1 MKTKTVIAAIAA
13 AASAAASAVPTAD
26 NYHAVTNDWW
36 NGNYT
41 NVCELAQQ
49 RLAADTND
57 LVAAHIMWEYDICFS
72 DFAAM
77 SNSIQR
83 LMRVA
88 DEVTLPAYTNRYQRL
103 REGYADYLANVIPSF
118 PPGHQQPS
126 PAGYP
131 PHWPMVS
138 TDYLRII
145 WEGGLWNAPAQPEPE
160 GE

>member
-1 MKTKTVIAAIAA
+1 MESKATLASVVAA
-13 AASAAASAVPTAD
+13 AALAACANPTAD

-49 RLAADTND
+49 RFAANSND

-77 SNSIQR
+77 SNSIMR
-83 LMRVA
+83 LVRIA

-103 REGYADYLANVIPSF
+103 REGYGASLAAQAPRLSSSARARSRAASFFMDVSPSIRKR
-118 PPGHQQPS
+118 PGRLSYESQI
-126 PAGYP
+126 
-131 PHWPMVS
+131 
-138 TDYLRII
+138 L
-145 WEGGLWNAPAQPEPE
+145 
-160 GE
+160 